1 MKTRSFMVIAFIIT
15 LVAGA
20 GGLFYRPGTN
30 IAAEEGLT
38 APEIAGEE
46 PAGSIPAVESAPA
59 VLDALEK
66 VAENEFLA
74 LYLSGKTTEV
84 AVLEKKTGKIWYS
97 NPPGREADP
106 VAVGINKIKLGS
118 QLSVTFYTP
127 HAHRRTMDNA
137 SECIEYGQY
146 EVEKLPNGVKVTY
159 TIGKKEEIYIIP
171 EKITGERFDKVLEKI
186 SASEQRNL
194 KRRYI
199 EIDLNEV
206 EDRRERQQL
215 INEHP
220 ALRRHDVVYVLRP
233 NLSLFVLR
241 QLDKIFVEAGYTLE
255 DVNEDHR
262 ENEVPEKEIPKDIF
276 TIPLYYTLDG
286 ENLVVTIPSN
296 EVVYHSSYPLT
307 EIRVLEFFG
316 AAGPEAEGYI
326 FVPDGS
332 GALIHLNN
340 GKTRHRAYYGPVYG
354 RDYARQYTEIFEE
367 REQVYLP
374 VFGMKQGDQAFFAI
388 IEKGDALATIIADVS
403 GRINS
408 YNTVCAEFS
417 SVAHGT
423 IDLTTLAGNNVI
435 KVYQKRIAQ
444 GDFQIRYAFLT
455 GEKADYMGM
464 AEYYRDYLFKK
475 GALKAERTAGA
486 VPFYLELVGG
496 IDRIKPFLGVPA
508 RRIEALT
515 TFSEAREVV
524 DRLLAADVNNLKL
537 RYTGWFNG
545 GLRQSLPGKINI
557 LKELGGRTG
566 FTRLA
571 RYLRANNVEFY
582 PSVTFE
588 YAKKAGILRGFNTR
602 TAASRFINQDV
613 GVLYE
618 INRATYQEDKE
629 KRPQYMVCPS
639 RVGRYVSRFL
649 RRYRALDV
657 KGLSLTTMGRDL
669 NANYREK
676 RLVDRAQA
684 KQYIETELVKMT
696 ETGYR
701 LMAEGVNA
709 YALAHTAHIINMPMD
724 SNKYLITD
732 ESIPFYQIVTC
743 GHVDYAGEPV
753 NLAGDPRRMFLKTIE
768 TGGGLYF
775 TWIYRDNSLIKETD
789 YDHLFS
795 VDYKKWFDQAV
806 AFYHEAREVLEDVRG
821 QRIIDHRR
829 LADDV
834 YKVTFEKGK
843 TIMVNYNRK
852 PVTVEGITLA
862 GESYHVLRE
871 GRGDR

>member
-1 MKTRSFMVIAFIIT
+1 MKTRSFMVIAFIIV

-20 GGLFYRPGTN
+20 GGLLFRPATD
-30 IAAEEGLT
+30 IAAEEGLP
-38 APEIAGEE
+38 APAAGGET
-46 PAGSIPAVESAPA
+46 PAGNSPVTGGAPP

-74 LYLSGKTTEV
+74 LYFSEKTTEV
-84 AVLEKKTGKIWYS
+84 AVLKKKTGEIWYS
-97 NPPGREADP
+97 NPPGRAADP
-106 VAVGINKIKLGS
+106 VAVGINKTKLGS
-118 QLSVTFYTP
+118 QLSITFYTP

-137 SECIEYGQY
+137 SESIEYGQF
-146 EVEKLPNGVKVTY
+146 EAEKLANGVKVTY
-159 TIGKKEEIYIIP
+159 TIGKKEEVYIIP
-171 EKITGERFDKVLEKI
+171 EKITGERFDQVSEKI
-186 SASEQRNL
+186 SSSQQRNL
-194 KRRYI
+194 QRRYI
-199 EIDLNEV
+199 KIDLNEV
-206 EDRRERQQL
+206 EDRRERQKL
-215 INEHP
+215 VSEHP

-241 QLDKIFVEAGYTLE
+241 QLDEIFVEAGYTLE
-255 DVNEDHR
+255 EVNEDHR
-262 ENEVPEKEIPKDIF
+262 ENEVPEKEVPKDVF

-286 ENLVVTIPSN
+286 ENLMVTIPSN

-307 EIRVLEFFG
+307 EIKVLEFFG
-316 AAGPEAEGYI
+316 AAGPGTEGYV

-332 GALIHLNN
+332 GALIRLNN

-374 VFGMKQGDQAFFAI
+374 VYGMKQGDQAFFAI
-388 IEKGDALATIIADVS
+388 IEKGDALATIIADVA
-403 GRINS
+403 GRIHS

-435 KVYQKRIAQ
+435 KVYQRRITQ
-444 GDFQIRYAFLT
+444 GDFQIRYAFLS
-455 GEKADYMGM
+455 GEKADYVGM
-464 AEYYRDYLFKK
+464 AEYYRDYLLKK
-475 GALKAERTAGA
+475 GVLKTERTAGA
-486 VPFYLELVGG
+486 VPFYLEMVGG
-496 IDRIKPFLGVPA
+496 IDKIKPFLGVPA

-515 TFSEAREVV
+515 TFNEAREVV
-524 DRLLAADVNNLKL
+524 DSLLASDVTNLKL

-545 GLRQSLPGKINI
+545 GLRQGLPSSINI
-557 LKELGGRTG
+557 LNELGGRAG

-571 RYLRANNVEFY
+571 RYLEANNVEFY

-613 GVLYE
+613 GVLYD
-618 INRATYQEDKE
+618 INFATYQEDKE
-629 KRPQYMVCPS
+629 KRAQYMVCPS
-639 RVGRYVSRFL
+639 RIGRYVDRFL
-649 RRYRALDV
+649 RRYRSLDV
-657 KGLSLTTMGRDL
+657 KGLSLTTMGQDL

-684 KQYIETELVKMT
+684 QQYIGGELAKMT
-696 ETGYR
+696 GSGYR
-701 LMAEGVNA
+701 LLAEGVNV
-709 YALAHTAHIINMPMD
+709 YALAHTAHILNMPLD
-724 SNKYLITD
+724 SNHYLITD
-732 ESIPFYQIVTC
+732 EGIPFYQIVTC

-753 NLAGDPRRMFLKTIE
+753 NLAGDPRRAFLKTIE

-789 YDHLFS
+789 YDYLYS
-795 VDYKKWFDQAV
+795 VEYKKWFDQAV
-806 AFYHEAREVLEDVRG
+806 AFYREAQEVLGDIRG

-829 LADDV
+829 LADNV

-843 TIMVNYNRK
+843 TIMVNYNRE
-852 PVTVEGITLA
+852 PVTVEGIRLA
-862 GESYHVLRE
+862 AESYHVLRE
-871 GRGDR
+871 GR